1 MPQIQTNS
9 KSEIMPKWIT
19 ISEAIYI
26 SKQIYNSPITD
37 SDIYRNALCG
47 DIILSIYFQS
57 PVIVRK
63 VQKIEDKFKLK
74 VINTTV
80 ENKNE
85 FISESFHFS
94 SEYYSVCTE
103 GKYICPNQQI
113 IDTWLVG
120 HEHSIVKILLA
131 ESLNIPLPITS
142 GFEKNLGI
150 SVAIDRDIFQL
161 FEKRKPHKDGNCDFP
176 SPYNTGGKELN
187 DNRLDLYNKKD
198 NYRNYIPLVS
208 LPSDACFVIRQ
219 SELEKF
225 HRIKTKD
232 NTSISNPSRIS
243 TPLSRLFWLACKNN
257 NEINQLMKKPYKL
270 LSIFEQWAS
279 AEGMTDRF
287 SGDTLKNALER
298 GSPL

>member
-37 SDIYRNALCG
+37 SDIYRNTLCG

-63 VQKIEDKFKLK
+63 VQKIEDKLKLK

-80 ENKNE
+80 EDKNE

-131 ESLNIPLPITS
+131 ESL
-142 GFEKNLGI
+142 
-150 SVAIDRDIFQL
+150 
-161 FEKRKPHKDGNCDFP
+161 
-176 SPYNTGGKELN
+176 
-187 DNRLDLYNKKD
+187 
-198 NYRNYIPLVS
+198 
-208 LPSDACFVIRQ
+208 
-219 SELEKF
+219 
-225 HRIKTKD
+225 
-232 NTSISNPSRIS
+232 
-243 TPLSRLFWLACKNN
+243 CK
-257 NEINQLMKKPYKL
+257 
-270 LSIFEQWAS
+270 
-279 AEGMTDRF
+279 
-287 SGDTLKNALER
+287 
-298 GSPL
+298 